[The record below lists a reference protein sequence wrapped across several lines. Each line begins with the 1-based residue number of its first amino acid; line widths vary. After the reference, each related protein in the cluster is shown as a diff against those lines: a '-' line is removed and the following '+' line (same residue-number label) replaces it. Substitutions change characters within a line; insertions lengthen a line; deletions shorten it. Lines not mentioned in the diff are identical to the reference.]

1 MITLKDIEKA
11 HDRIRPFI
19 HRTPILTN
27 SSLNELS
34 GAELFFKCEN
44 FQKAG
49 SFKIRGATN
58 AVQLLSQE
66 DLKKGIATTS
76 SGNHGAALSMAV
88 TRRGGKTHVVMPHNT
103 PKIKVENV
111 KRNGGE
117 IVWCET
123 SQESREGVLEDLV
136 KKNGSEVIHPYNDE
150 RIIGN
155 LGFGKRILNSDKTMM
170 TGFNAFFD
178 YDDIGN
184 ARSSLGL
191 EARNATLDFG
201 YNYYFKIDDGT
212 DEKVLDGYDL
222 RLASQIPYVHWAD
235 LFVNSYE
242 WEGRDRDDIK
252 GMKIGSALLLS
263 PTLNLELAF
272 DDKDKDGLEDE
283 WYANITFVHPP
294 RSGPSLQDGFLSDS
308 AWKEEKDMSGEL
320 LTKVNRNNKIV
331 VEFKGLATISRTD

>member
-1 MITLKDIEKA
+1 MKKVLSIIFTLFLFSSVNAEDISKKVSEYVSNIIPGEG
-11 HDRIRPFI
+11 DTEVSIDLRENYEPDYS
-19 HRTPILTN
+19 ILAVREISKTDN
-27 SSLNELS
+27 GNLFTQFSL
-34 GAELFFKCEN
+34 F
-44 FQKAG
+44 
-49 SFKIRGATN
+49 
-58 AVQLLSQE
+58 
-66 DLKKGIATTS
+66 
-76 SGNHGAALSMAV
+76 
-88 TRRGGKTHVVMPHNT
+88 NT
-103 PKIKVENV
+103 
-111 KRNGGE
+111 
-117 IVWCET
+117 
-123 SQESREGVLEDLV
+123 D
-136 KKNGSEVIHPYNDE
+136 KNNDE

-170 TGFNAFFD
+170 TGFNVFFD

-222 RLASQIPYVHWAD
+222 RLASQIPYMHWAD

-272 DDKDKDGLEDE
+272 DDKDKDGLEE
-283 WYANITFVHPP
+283 ESYANITFVHPP

-331 VEFKGLATISRTD
+331 VEFKGLSTISRTD